1 MCLKLKF
8 LRLGA
13 GSQDPGV
20 RNQIFMPMTK
30 NKKGFMEVDGR
41 FITVN
46 DMIKCDTAW
55 TEEIHHDFES
65 YIKYDNHRL

>member
-1 MCLKLKF
+1 
-8 LRLGA
+8 
-13 GSQDPGV
+13 
-20 RNQIFMPMTK
+20 MTK
-30 NKKGFMEVDGR
+30 NEKGLMEVDGR

-65 YIKYDNHRL
+65 YIKYDNNTSPKALIYRPFRVLKKE

>member
-1 MCLKLKF
+1 
-8 LRLGA
+8 
-13 GSQDPGV
+13 
-20 RNQIFMPMTK
+20 
-30 NKKGFMEVDGR
+30 MEVDGR

-65 YIKYDNHRL
+65 YIKYDNNTSPKALIYRPFRVLKKE